1 MNMKNLPVIIILL
14 FTLYTAQ
21 AHATLRTILG
31 DTTQVSDKSE
41 LYEVHQD
48 EDYIYFNVNTGDPK
62 MMMSMLRQGVT
73 VYYDIKGK
81 KKRKVSVTYPVRG
94 DAPKRQRQERSLGQQ
109 SEERSEPTADRLY
122 EMVRNHI
129 KQGLPQQAAYG
140 YHGDDTTFNVQLNSQ
155 DITVTFVYDSEN
167 QLLNYQ
173 IKMPKVKISR
183 DPEVDF
189 SKLTIGVIT
198 PERTTENR
206 ERGTR
211 QNARAGGGNNQR
223 GGSPG
228 GGGGGRGGQRGGGQK
243 RPSQQ
248 ESSGAALNFWF
259 KAGL

>member
-1 MNMKNLPVIIILL
+1 MKNSPIIIALL

-21 AHATLRTILG
+21 AHTTFRTILG
-31 DTTQVSDKSE
+31 DTTQVSNKSE

-48 EDYIYFNVNTGDPK
+48 ADYIYFTVNTGDPK
-62 MMMSMLRQGVT
+62 IMMSMLRQGVT

-109 SEERSEPTADRLY
+109 NEERSEPTADRLY
-122 EMVRNHI
+122 EMVRNHV
-129 KQGLPQQAAYG
+129 KRGLPQQATYAY
-140 YHGDDTTFNVQLNSQ
+140 YGDDTTFNVQLNSQ
-155 DITVTFVYDSEN
+155 DIAVQFIYDSEN

-173 IKMPKVKISR
+173 IKMPKTKISN

-189 SKLTIGVIT
+189 SKLTIGVVT

-206 ERGTR
+206 EGGSG

-228 GGGGGRGGQRGGGQK
+228 GGGGGGRGGQRGGGQK
-243 RPSQQ
+243 KPSRQGT
-248 ESSGAALNFWF
+248 SGVTLNFWF